1 MLKWFCNRS
10 EQCHDKA
17 RKDEKPECTF
27 VHEDFE
33 SLSNAIMVL
42 RITNDLLRILQ
53 LSQMASSYISRL
65 QNHF

>member
-1 MLKWFCNRS
+1 
-10 EQCHDKA
+10 
-17 RKDEKPECTF
+17 
-27 VHEDFE
+27 
-33 SLSNAIMVL
+33 MVL